1 MVIKSIVSQTSGRL
15 DDHLQKHEDVYDPTI
30 KRNTNL
36 LVGEKGDNGMC
47 KSITLI
53 EKNIELILARLDKI
67 DAWFKWLALTVGGA
81 IIAAIVYIILSH
93 GAEIVK

>member
-1 MVIKSIVSQTSGRL
+1 MVAKNIAQQTSGRL
-15 DDHLQKHEDVYDPTI
+15 DDHLQRHEDVYDPKI
-30 KRNTNL
+30 ERNTIL
-36 LVGEKGDNGMC
+36 LTGKDGNNGIC

-53 EKNIELILARLDKI
+53 DKNIELILARLDKI
-67 DAWFKWLALTVGGA
+67 DAWFKWLALSVGGA